1 MKNKNLLFGILIGI
15 SGIGTL
21 YFTIKGN
28 FNIAVLFM
36 TAIFALSNTYRAISF
51 KEKGYEREAKWMKNA
66 AILFAILFLI
76 VLGINIF

>member
-1 MKNKNLLFGILIGI
+1 MKNKNLLFGLLILI

-28 FNIAVLFM
+28 LNIAALFI
-36 TAIFALSNTYRAISF
+36 TAIFALTNTYRAISF
-51 KEKGYEREAKWMKNA
+51 KEKGFEKEAKWMKNV
-66 AILFAILFLI
+66 AILFAVLFLI